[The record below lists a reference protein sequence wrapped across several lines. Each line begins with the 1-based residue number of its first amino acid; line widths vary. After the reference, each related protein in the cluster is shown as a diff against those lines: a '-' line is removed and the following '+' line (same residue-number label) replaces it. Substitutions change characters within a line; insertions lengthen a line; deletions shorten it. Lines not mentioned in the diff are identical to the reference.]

1 MNTKFFFRS
10 LLIIVTSG
18 LFFVSCDK
26 DFNEIGSDVIGE
38 NNFGFER
45 NTTSTVVA
53 FNQPTG
59 VVQSNNL
66 PINALGIYNNP
77 VFGKTKANFVSQL
90 QMASVNPTFDPA
102 LLVSLDSVVL
112 TVPYFSKRKSVTDGK
127 TAYELD
133 SIAGSGPINLKIFES
148 GYTLLDLDPSQN
160 FEQQQKYYTDQDN
173 LFNSTKIGANGGP
186 LNNSSSLVENAQFVP
201 SPKEFVKYKRNN
213 ILVLSTTEVE
223 SRSEP
228 RMSLKLD
235 KAFFQSKIINA
246 PAGSLQNNNVF
257 KNYFKGIYFQVDDAL
272 SGTLLKL
279 NFRSPDA
286 NITMYY
292 TEHAS
297 LVDKDNNPAT
307 PKVPETFDHDS
318 NPATPEVNKN
328 VIKTFVLN
336 FGGNTVNL
344 IEHTPTP
351 VYANALSTPNP
362 VQGDEKLYIKGGA
375 GGSVALIDL
384 FGPDNHGAD
393 GISGAPNG
401 VADELDIIKSKKW
414 LINEANLT
422 FYINKDEMGNI
433 PEPQRV
439 YLYDA
444 KNKQPLIDYADGTTT
459 VNPKFNKFVHGG
471 ILERETAA
479 GGRGI
484 KYKIRITNHVRNLVN
499 KDSTNVRLGISVTES
514 IAIIANSR
522 LKNPVPGS
530 IDRLPVASVINPFG
544 TVLFGSKAV
553 PAVPEDKR
561 LKLEIYYTK
570 PN

>member
-1 MNTKFFFRS
+1 M
-10 LLIIVTSG
+10 VTSG
-18 LFFVSCDK
+18 LFFISCDK

-77 VFGKTKANFVSQL
+77 LFGKTKANFVSQV

-112 TVPYFSKRKSVTDGK
+112 TVPYFSKPKSVADGR
-127 TAYELD
+127 TTYELD
-133 SIAGSGPINLKIFES
+133 SIAGSGPISLKIFES
-148 GYTLLDLDPSQN
+148 GYTLLDLDPNEN

-173 LFNSTKIGANGGP
+173 LFNSTKIGVNGGP
-186 LNNSSSLVENAQFVP
+186 LNNDINSPVENTQFVP
-201 SPKEFVKYKRNN
+201 SAKEYVKFKRNN
-213 ILVLSTTEVE
+213 ILELIRTEVE
-223 SRSEP
+223 SRATP

-235 KAFFQSKIINA
+235 KDFFMSKIINA
-246 PAGSLQNNNVF
+246 PAGSLQNNNTF
-257 KNYFKGIYFQVDDAL
+257 KNYFKGIYFQVDDAP

-279 NFRSPDA
+279 DFSRGD
-286 NITMYY
+286 ITMYY

-297 LVDKDNNPAT
+297 LVDRDNNPAT
-307 PKVPETFDHDS
+307 PRTPETFDDDA

-328 VIKTFVLN
+328 VIRTFVLN
-336 FGGNTVNL
+336 LRGNTVNL

-393 GISGAPNG
+393 GISGPPNG
-401 VADELDIIKSKKW
+401 IADELDIIKTNRW

-422 FYINKDEMGNI
+422 FYIDRDEMGNI

-439 YLYDA
+439 YLYDV
-444 KNKQPLIDYADGTTT
+444 KNKRALIDYIIDGTTT

-471 ILERETAA
+471 ILERERVA
-479 GGRGI
+479 GGRGTR
-484 KYKIRITNHVRNLVN
+484 YKIRITNHVRNLVT
-499 KDSTNVRLGISVTES
+499 KDSTNVRLGLSVTEA
-514 IAIIANSR
+514 IAITANSR

-530 IDRLPVASVINPFG
+530 IDRLPAASVMNPFG
-544 TVLFGSKAV
+544 TVLFGSKVV